1 MSRARSCAALPGQ
14 ARLPVFTQA
23 MRPVHGDFDHGKPL
37 PGLIAWPAAA
47 DGAAHRNTRSGTDV
61 VNKRGSG
68 RGRLAVFGTAGS
80 LAAAVFAG
88 SALWP
93 GGQAEAAGSSSKIA
107 AAELKHWPKPV
118 AKKLGK
124 VIADNGHKGAYAVF
138 DADNTT
144 YRNDLEEALL
154 PFLEMKGV
162 LTRKSMDPSLKVIP
176 FKDTATHKE
185 SLYSYYNRLCEVDD
199 QVCYPW
205 AAQIFS
211 GFTLKQL
218 KGYVDELLAYGRPIP
233 AEYVEN
239 GKVTRT
245 EVDAPRFS
253 TGMRELYKSL
263 RRHGIEVYVVSA
275 ASEDL
280 VRMVLA
286 DPKYGYGVKPQ
297 NVIGVSMLLKD
308 RRTGDVTS
316 ARKEIAAGTYDPAK
330 LAKRE
335 LTPKLWAPLTWYEG
349 KPAAINTYI
358 DEWKKPILAAGDTP
372 KSDGPMLF
380 HSADVEHGGVR
391 VWVNRKESSMKELDG
406 MKKANAER
414 QRELGQKVTADKR
427 WLTVTPDQIR

>member
-1 MSRARSCAALPGQ
+1 MAVRAN
-14 ARLPVFTQA
+14 
-23 MRPVHGDFDHGKPL
+23 GK
-37 PGLIAWPAAA
+37 
-47 DGAAHRNTRSGTDV
+47 
-61 VNKRGSG
+61 
-68 RGRLAVFGTAGS
+68 LAIFGTVGA

-93 GGQAEAAGSSSKIA
+93 GSGEAEAAGPSSQVAS
-107 AAELKHWPKPV
+107 AELKHWPKPV
-118 AKKLGK
+118 AKQLGK
-124 VIADNGHKGAYAVF
+124 VIADHDHKGAYAVF

-162 LTRKSMDPSLKVIP
+162 LTRKNMAPSLKVIP

-218 KGYVDELLAYGRPIP
+218 KGYVDELLAYGKPIP
-233 AEYVEN
+233 AEYYED
-239 GKVTRT
+239 GKLTKT
-245 EVDAPRFS
+245 EVEAPRLS
-253 TGMRELYKSL
+253 PGMQELYKAL
-263 RRHGIEVYVVSA
+263 RKHGIEVYVVSA

-297 NVIGVSMLLKD
+297 NVLGVSMLLKD
-308 RRTGDVTS
+308 RKTGDVTS
-316 ARKEIAAGTYDPAK
+316 SRKEIASGSFDPDK
-330 LAKRE
+330 LADRE
-335 LTPKLWAPLTWYEG
+335 LTPTLWAPLTWYEG

-380 HSADVEHGGVR
+380 HSADVRNGGVR
-391 VWVNRKESSMKELDG
+391 VWVNRKESYMKEIDE
-406 MKKANAER
+406 MKRSNAKR
-414 QRELGQKVTADKR
+414 QKELGQKVTADKR
-427 WLTVTPDQIR
+427 WLTVTPEQIG

>member
-1 MSRARSCAALPGQ
+1 MAVRAR
-14 ARLPVFTQA
+14 R
-23 MRPVHGDFDHGKPL
+23 K
-37 PGLIAWPAAA
+37 
-47 DGAAHRNTRSGTDV
+47 
-61 VNKRGSG
+61 
-68 RGRLAVFGTAGS
+68 LAIFGTAGA

-93 GGQAEAAGSSSKIA
+93 GGSEAEAVGSSSRVA
-107 AAELKHWPKPV
+107 SMELKHWPAPV
-118 AKKLGK
+118 AKKLGE
-124 VIADNGHKGAYAVF
+124 VITEHEHKGAYAVF

-162 LTRKSMDPSLKVIP
+162 LTRKTMAPSLKVIP

-218 KGYVDELLAYGRPIP
+218 KGYVDELLAYRRPIP
-233 AEYVEN
+233 AEYYVD
-239 GKVTRT
+239 GKLTRT
-245 EVDAPRFS
+245 EVQAPRFYR
-253 TGMRELYKSL
+253 GMQELYQAL
-263 RRHGIEVYVVSA
+263 RRHGVEVYVVSA

-280 VRMVLA
+280 VRMVLS
-286 DPKYGYGVKPQ
+286 DPKYGYDVKPE

-308 RRTGDVTS
+308 RTTGDVTS
-316 ARKEIAAGTYDPAK
+316 ARKEIASGRFDPKK
-330 LAKRE
+330 LADRE
-335 LTPKLWAPLTWYEG
+335 LTPTLWAPLTWYEG

-358 DEWKKPILAAGDTP
+358 DEWQQPILAAGDTP

-380 HSADVEHGGVR
+380 HSTDVQHGGVR
-391 VWVNRKESSMKELDG
+391 VWVNRKESSMKELDA
-406 MKKANAER
+406 MKRANAKR
-414 QRELGQKVTADKR
+414 QKELGQQVTADKQ
-427 WLTVTPDQIR
+427 WLTVTPQQID

>member
-1 MSRARSCAALPGQ
+1 MAVRAR
-14 ARLPVFTQA
+14 R
-23 MRPVHGDFDHGKPL
+23 K
-37 PGLIAWPAAA
+37 
-47 DGAAHRNTRSGTDV
+47 
-61 VNKRGSG
+61 
-68 RGRLAVFGTAGS
+68 LAIFGTAGA

-93 GGQAEAAGSSSKIA
+93 GGSEAEAVGSSSRVA
-107 AAELKHWPKPV
+107 SVELKHWPAPV
-118 AKKLGK
+118 AKKLGE
-124 VIADNGHKGAYAVF
+124 VITEHEHKGAYAVF

-162 LTRKSMDPSLKVIP
+162 LTRKTMAPSLKVIP

-218 KGYVDELLAYGRPIP
+218 KGYVDELLAYRQPIP
-233 AEYVEN
+233 AEYYVD
-239 GKVTRT
+239 GKLTRT
-245 EVDAPRFS
+245 EVQAPRFYR
-253 TGMRELYKSL
+253 GMQELYQAL
-263 RRHGIEVYVVSA
+263 RRHGVEVYVVSA

-280 VRMVLA
+280 VRMVLS
-286 DPKYGYGVKPQ
+286 DPKYGYDVKPE

-308 RRTGDVTS
+308 RTTGDVTS
-316 ARKEIAAGTYDPAK
+316 ARKEIASGRFDPKK
-330 LAKRE
+330 LADRE
-335 LTPKLWAPLTWYEG
+335 LTPTLWAPLTWYEG

-358 DEWKKPILAAGDTP
+358 DEWRQPILAAGDTP

-380 HSADVEHGGVR
+380 HSTDVQHGGVR
-391 VWVNRKESSMKELDG
+391 VWVNRKESSMKELDA
-406 MKKANAER
+406 MKRANAKR
-414 QRELGQKVTADKR
+414 QKELGQKVTADKQ
-427 WLTVTPDQIR
+427 WLTVTPQQID

>member
-1 MSRARSCAALPGQ
+1 MAVRAR
-14 ARLPVFTQA
+14 R
-23 MRPVHGDFDHGKPL
+23 K
-37 PGLIAWPAAA
+37 
-47 DGAAHRNTRSGTDV
+47 
-61 VNKRGSG
+61 
-68 RGRLAVFGTAGS
+68 LAIFGTAGA

-93 GGQAEAAGSSSKIA
+93 GGSEAEAVGSSSRVA
-107 AAELKHWPKPV
+107 SVELKHWPAPV
-118 AKKLGK
+118 AKKLGE
-124 VIADNGHKGAYAVF
+124 VITEHEHKGAYAVF

-162 LTRKSMDPSLKVIP
+162 LTRKTMAPSLKVIP

-218 KGYVDELLAYGRPIP
+218 KGYVDELLAYRQPIP
-233 AEYVEN
+233 AEYYVD
-239 GKVTRT
+239 GKLTRT
-245 EVDAPRFS
+245 EVQAPRFYR
-253 TGMRELYKSL
+253 GMQELYQAL
-263 RRHGIEVYVVSA
+263 RRHGVEVYVVSA

-280 VRMVLA
+280 VRMVLS
-286 DPKYGYGVKPQ
+286 DPKYGYDVKPE

-308 RRTGDVTS
+308 RTTGDVTS
-316 ARKEIAAGTYDPAK
+316 ARKEIASGRFDPKK
-330 LAKRE
+330 LADRE
-335 LTPKLWAPLTWYEG
+335 LTPTLWAPLTWYEG

-358 DEWKKPILAAGDTP
+358 DEWQQPILAAGDTP

-380 HSADVEHGGVR
+380 HSTDVQHGGVR
-391 VWVNRKESSMKELDG
+391 VWVNRKESSMKELDA
-406 MKKANAER
+406 MKRANAKR
-414 QRELGQKVTADKR
+414 QKELGQKVTADKQ
-427 WLTVTPDQIR
+427 WLTVTPQQID

>member
-1 MSRARSCAALPGQ
+1 MAVRAR
-14 ARLPVFTQA
+14 R
-23 MRPVHGDFDHGKPL
+23 K
-37 PGLIAWPAAA
+37 
-47 DGAAHRNTRSGTDV
+47 
-61 VNKRGSG
+61 
-68 RGRLAVFGTAGS
+68 LAIFGTAGA

-93 GGQAEAAGSSSKIA
+93 GGSEAEAVGSSSRVA
-107 AAELKHWPKPV
+107 SVELKHWPAPV
-118 AKKLGK
+118 AKKLGE
-124 VIADNGHKGAYAVF
+124 VITEHEHKGAYAVF

-162 LTRKSMDPSLKVIP
+162 LTRKTMAPSLKVIP

-218 KGYVDELLAYGRPIP
+218 KGYVDELLAYRQPIP
-233 AEYVEN
+233 AEYYVD
-239 GKVTRT
+239 GKLTRT
-245 EVDAPRFS
+245 EVQAPRFYR
-253 TGMRELYKSL
+253 GMQELYQAL
-263 RRHGIEVYVVSA
+263 RRHGVEVYVVSA

-280 VRMVLA
+280 VRMVLS
-286 DPKYGYGVKPQ
+286 DPKYRYDVKPE

-308 RRTGDVTS
+308 RTTGDVTS
-316 ARKEIAAGTYDPAK
+316 ARKEIASGRFDPKK
-330 LAKRE
+330 LADRE
-335 LTPKLWAPLTWYEG
+335 LTPTLWAPLTWYEG

-358 DEWKKPILAAGDTP
+358 DEWRQPILAAGDTP

-380 HSADVEHGGVR
+380 HSTDVQHGGVR
-391 VWVNRKESSMKELDG
+391 VWVNRKESSMKELDA
-406 MKKANAER
+406 MKRANAKR
-414 QRELGQKVTADKR
+414 QKELGQKVTADKQ
-427 WLTVTPDQIR
+427 WLTVTPQQID

>member
-1 MSRARSCAALPGQ
+1 MAVRAR
-14 ARLPVFTQA
+14 R
-23 MRPVHGDFDHGKPL
+23 K
-37 PGLIAWPAAA
+37 
-47 DGAAHRNTRSGTDV
+47 
-61 VNKRGSG
+61 
-68 RGRLAVFGTAGS
+68 LAIFGTAGA

-93 GGQAEAAGSSSKIA
+93 GGSEAEAVGSSSRVA
-107 AAELKHWPKPV
+107 SEELKHWPAPV
-118 AKKLGK
+118 AKKLGE
-124 VIADNGHKGAYAVF
+124 VITDHEHKGAYAVF

-162 LTRKSMDPSLKVIP
+162 LTRQTMAPSLKVIP

-218 KGYVDELLAYGRPIP
+218 KGYVDELLAYHRPIP
-233 AEYVEN
+233 AEYYVD
-239 GKVTRT
+239 GKLTGT
-245 EVDAPRFS
+245 EVQAPRFYR
-253 TGMRELYKSL
+253 GMQELYQAL
-263 RRHGIEVYVVSA
+263 RRHGVEVYVVSA

-280 VRMVLA
+280 VRMVLS
-286 DPKYGYGVKPQ
+286 DPKYGYDVKPE

-308 RRTGDVTS
+308 RTTGDVTS
-316 ARKEIAAGTYDPAK
+316 ARKEIASGHFDPKK
-330 LAKRE
+330 LADRE
-335 LTPKLWAPLTWYEG
+335 LTPTLWAPLTWYEG

-358 DEWKKPILAAGDTP
+358 DAWQQPILAAGDTP

-380 HSADVEHGGVR
+380 HSADVQHGGVR
-391 VWVNRKESSMKELDG
+391 VWVNRKESSMKELDA
-406 MKKANAER
+406 MKRANAKR
-414 QRELGQKVTADKR
+414 QKELGQKVTADKQ
-427 WLTVTPDQIR
+427 WLTVTPQQID